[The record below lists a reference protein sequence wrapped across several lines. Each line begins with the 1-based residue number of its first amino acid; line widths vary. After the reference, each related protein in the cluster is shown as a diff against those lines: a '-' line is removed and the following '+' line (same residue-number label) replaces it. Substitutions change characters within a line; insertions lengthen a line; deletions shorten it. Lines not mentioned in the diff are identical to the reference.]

1 MAKRKRR
8 QYDDQFRASAVVMLE
23 AAGWPQQDGALTR
36 VSKHLGIPH
45 STLRGWALGLHNP
58 PPSNVRDEKR
68 IDLRQAIRDE
78 LAAIFSDGD
87 LADVRAEASYKDRM
101 TAAAILVDKD
111 QLLSGKPTER
121 TEHMGEVVMQ
131 DARDKLTRKLDS
143 YAARQDA
150 SGAADLLN

>member
-1 MAKRKRR
+1 MARKR
-8 QYDDQFRASAVVMLE
+8 YDDQFRASAVLLLE
-23 AAGWPQQDGALTR
+23 GQGYPNKPGALKSVAGHLA
-36 VSKHLGIPH
+36 VSQR
-45 STLRGWALGLHNP
+45 TLQRWWKGDSNP
-58 PPSNVRDEKR
+58 PPDNVVATTKKALEEELDNMVRLLIGVVVQNAEEASVRDAVVGIGVG
-68 IDLRQAIRDE
+68 IDKL
-78 LAAIFSDGD
+78 
-87 LADVRAEASYKDRM
+87 
-101 TAAAILVDKD
+101 